1 MEKEFSIEGM
11 HCGSCAALIKETLEE
26 TEGVV
31 QATVSFD
38 DKIAFVEYDP
48 NKLETNDVQEIVSEL
63 GYKATLTN

>member
-31 QATVSFD
+31 QARVSFD
-38 DKIAFVEYDP
+38 NKKAFVEYDP
-48 NKLETNDVQEIVSEL
+48 NKLETNDIKEIVSEL
-63 GYKATLTN
+63 GYKAN